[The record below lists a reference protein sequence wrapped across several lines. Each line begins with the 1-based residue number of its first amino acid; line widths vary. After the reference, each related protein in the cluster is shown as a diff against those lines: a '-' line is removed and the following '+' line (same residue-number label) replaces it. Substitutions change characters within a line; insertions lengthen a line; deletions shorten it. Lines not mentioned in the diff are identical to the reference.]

1 MPGLALDLQSG
12 TLAKTMSQIACHAG
26 HTQIE
31 KILIHASK
39 ETKLLRVN
47 ALVFVGDAMEE
58 NPDKLEPFVAQPIN
72 DAGPSHNRGGLRFP
86 AEPRRASDFRVPN
99 NMDRVLARSRT
110 HSGYPRSFFGGGNQ
124 P

>member
-1 MPGLALDLQSG
+1 VGYSPRPAAAPQSQPS
-12 TLAKTMSQIACHAG
+12 A
-26 HTQIE
+26 
-31 KILIHASK
+31 
-39 ETKLLRVN
+39 
-47 ALVFVGDAMEE
+47 
-58 NPDKLEPFVAQPIN
+58 KLEPFVAQPIN

>member
-1 MPGLALDLQSG
+1 
-12 TLAKTMSQIACHAG
+12 MSQIACHAG